1 MRLQWNGMDFGALR
15 AMVDGYAEIGVEHVM
30 IAPEDRNVDDWDK
43 VIEGVGR
50 LVT

>member
-1 MRLQWNGMDFGALR
+1 
-15 AMVDGYAEIGVEHVM
+15 MVDGYAEIGVEHVM

-50 LVT
+50 LVM